1 MSLVSDQEKIELLF
15 KQFTGVAN
23 ADKTKNFASESFKFS
38 PYVMNESIFSE
49 DISQNLTDI
58 SYSLG
63 PGLVLY
69 GCSALDSSYGPT
81 SLGQSFQIT
90 PNLTYY
96 HRLKLEKAD
105 GSDYGYYSLD
115 SSGSNILKD
124 TIPFLF
130 DDKNN
135 SFAQLLYV
143 AEPAPNPTSFVG
155 QSLGAFPLA
164 WLMDYQSGFIELFGE
179 PIAYPNGIQINPNQE
194 LRLSF
199 IKYTGK
205 KGAAGGDGEGG
216 DSSFNDVDISGDL
229 ILKGQNLLNVVEYDF
244 YSKST
249 TSTLFSPSLGSATG
263 YFKIASVDNLKSIN
277 PSKPNMAETVTQ
289 GTFTFYTR
297 VNFEDSGY
305 NSANKLQFNSEI
317 TFGINQFYQNALVD
331 DECFANTHYCLSQG
345 GSQPFD
351 NFYMVRNSITN
362 KYELYLHFNEFGA
375 GSTSNRF
382 RDKIIN
388 LTITLKGNENLN
400 PINTDLSGN
409 NNGILNWEL
418 EPSLI
423 FQPSLPNNTN
433 HFICRTI
440 NITNNTEKIWS
451 GSTAPVINENVVST
465 FGNNI
470 LNRYI
475 YGDGTNDFTNNT
487 RFIAQAGI
495 SASGEKQMSL
505 NGEFRLLARS
515 LGPGTIYT
523 HEIIFKA
530 GVQTS
535 GAGTSTSIISE
546 NTFLNVISNTF
557 SHNSSPLISNI
568 YLRGTKSSGSFFY
581 YITIDRNTSV
591 ATVFYLD
598 IQITNNNENSL
609 SSGNLSDVRYW
620 GLGTDRGGTGLT
632 TFIKKVNTEKNNFTG
647 FNNDRLIA
655 NVIAPSFEPNSAFIT
670 GDEDVLS
677 TSIRNNTLTDGSD
690 NLITKINS
698 GINIID
704 ANTPQGTGGG
714 LKIFNSGGSYP
725 NDLSYP
731 KISLIPFKNSGGA
744 GTLGNPTHISVNDDE
759 STTFQGS
766 GNLSIFNGQQNFGN
780 FNIFQGNGT
789 TLPASNVIHS
799 DHRGGTEYQLSLN
812 NSRNDTDVIINT
824 PNYNIYDT
832 PNTPA
837 MVADSGDNKITFNAP
852 VIFNNDVTS
861 NSIALM
867 EEFTFNTSNINP
879 DEWFTLAQTG
889 DGSDRN
895 KLRSDG
901 KFILE
906 DRLGSHHHTLIFKA
920 GAKFSS
926 GIYINVLESSW
937 FDIPRI
943 KALRIAYNSTYD
955 GSVLQA
961 QLNSDSASQS
971 TSNLKL
977 RIYQNRNNQG
987 WFSDISGSPS
997 AEMNPTCYV
1006 VTNSSNGF
1014 GTLYPN
1020 FRQSGNV
1027 IYDPNGRNTTQTT
1040 TNNFVVQ
1047 QSTLTVENSSGVN
1060 IECNQSPGNII
1071 IDTIGNTN
1079 APSGATR
1086 GISLAS
1092 HEGMLLQCN
1101 NNSSASNP
1109 GVFVVDGNV
1118 WYFNTDGFNMNG
1130 KNVNNA
1136 NTVESQTF
1144 TRRAN
1149 TTAYKEITFGTYDIV
1164 NKKTKTRFLE
1174 PIILKNNTNPNDSK
1188 TYLNNLSSN
1197 TDEGSIIYA
1206 RPRQSPSDNTEAL
1219 FNEFIFGGGKRTPVY
1234 LTPPTIKKMSNALIS
1249 GSKSHPY
1256 SVTTSSPVYISGAED
1271 MSQFSVDSAW
1281 NNTGLAI
1288 HWIPGCNGFLDR
1300 IVMNPYRS
1308 RVRITSGS
1316 GTKVIQFET
1325 WIINSNRGFS
1335 NMVNSTVTEY
1345 AVQFANHT
1353 YTTTS
1358 TNVQYRS
1365 YPFNDGSGQPRVYK
1379 TSQKLKILE
1388 GETYSLYCVI
1398 RLASG
1403 PSIICTFSHSQ
1414 AGGGV
1419 SWPNGA
1425 IPMTFDLYCHLHC
1438 EL

>member
-49 DISQNLTDI
+49 DINQNLIDI
-58 SYSLG
+58 SFSLG
-63 PGLVLY
+63 PGIVQY

-115 SSGSNILKD
+115 SSGNNILKD

-179 PIAYPNGIQINPNQE
+179 PIAYPNGIQLLPTQE

-249 TSTLFSPSLGSATG
+249 TSTLFSPSLGSTTG

-277 PSKPNMAETVTQ
+277 LSKPNMAETVTQ

-317 TFGINQFYQNALVD
+317 TFGINQVYQNAVSD

-345 GSQPFD
+345 GQLQPFD

-382 RDKIIN
+382 RNKIIN

-423 FQPSLPNNTN
+423 FQPSLPSTTN
-433 HFICRTI
+433 DFICRTI

-475 YGDGTNDFTNNT
+475 YGDGTSDFTNNT
-487 RFIAQAGI
+487 SFIAQAGI
-495 SASGEKQMSL
+495 GASGEKQMSL

-523 HEIIFKA
+523 HEIVFKA

-591 ATVFYLD
+591 ATAFYLD

-609 SSGNLSDVRYW
+609 SSGNLTDVRYW
-620 GLGTDRGGTGLT
+620 GIGIDRGATGLT

-789 TLPASNVIHS
+789 TLSASNVIHS

-824 PNYNIYDT
+824 PDYNIYDT

-867 EEFTFNTSNINP
+867 EEFTFNTSNISP

-1047 QSTLTVENSSGVN
+1047 QSTLTVENSTGVN

-1071 IDTIGNTN
+1071 LDTVGGTI
-1079 APSGATR
+1079 APAGATR
-1086 GISLAS
+1086 GITLVAHNGIYMEANNTTSSGTSITFNSKTSGTNSFMKWSSNGLSVGAKDITNIKNLYGDNS
-1092 HEGMLLQCN
+1092 SGNMIIRAN
-1101 NNSSASNP
+1101 NNGVNSNSDYVVFESPVTIPSANGSLCVSSLTNASEGTYVYNSDNNTLMYKTDSSKHPQTSSNISTCMSCPVILWNWTENYVSFISPNFTTPSWLRNYNKAGTFSPFGFPPSHVSPPAAGGGELPLMYDKYKPPYAGFLTALTWNWAYYSAAAIQIRRSYGFGMPNTRSSRLIVRCVVKNPGQTTGTSYTVGYMLIGPGPGGALGLVTSSSASGDKHMNFTVNP
-1109 GVFVVDGNV
+1109 RTNLIPFEKDAEINFELFFDNAAIFSDSIKVDID
-1118 WYFNTDGFNMNG
+1118 YAAT
-1130 KNVNNA
+1130 
-1136 NTVESQTF
+1136 S
-1144 TRRAN
+1144 N
-1149 TTAYKEITFGTYDIV
+1149 TTVASVI
-1164 NKKTKTRFLE
+1164 
-1174 PIILKNNTNPNDSK
+1174 
-1188 TYLNNLSSN
+1188 
-1197 TDEGSIIYA
+1197 
-1206 RPRQSPSDNTEAL
+1206 
-1219 FNEFIFGGGKRTPVY
+1219 
-1234 LTPPTIKKMSNALIS
+1234 
-1249 GSKSHPY
+1249 PY
-1256 SVTTSSPVYISGAED
+1256 FHFYV
-1271 MSQFSVDSAW
+1271 
-1281 NNTGLAI
+1281 
-1288 HWIPGCNGFLDR
+1288 
-1300 IVMNPYRS
+1300 
-1308 RVRITSGS
+1308 
-1316 GTKVIQFET
+1316 ET
-1325 WIINSNRGFS
+1325 
-1335 NMVNSTVTEY
+1335 
-1345 AVQFANHT
+1345 
-1353 YTTTS
+1353 
-1358 TNVQYRS
+1358 
-1365 YPFNDGSGQPRVYK
+1365 
-1379 TSQKLKILE
+1379 
-1388 GETYSLYCVI
+1388 
-1398 RLASG
+1398 
-1403 PSIICTFSHSQ
+1403 
-1414 AGGGV
+1414 
-1419 SWPNGA
+1419 
-1425 IPMTFDLYCHLHC
+1425 
-1438 EL
+1438 